1 MYAAG
6 VDPNTEERIVEFRA
20 TLGELQEEIAGA
32 GLFARYGA
40 VDLWPHARYTDTI
53 NEFITLI

>member
-20 TLGELQEEIAGA
+20 TWGELQEEIAGA
-32 GLFARYGA
+32 GLLARYGA
-40 VDLWPHARYTDTI
+40 VDLCH
-53 NEFITLI
+53 